1 MYSTPCNV
9 DSRLAFEASVSDATI
24 LYNLTLKNVS
34 GYTESEVRTAQILLS
49 PALTLEKAC
58 LEYQIYHLQD
68 WYCHKAASNSRRLQH
83 QKVRYI
89 NDTNPG

>member
-9 DSRLAFEASVSDATI
+9 DSRLAFEASVSDATTP
-24 LYNLTLKNVS
+24 YNLALKNVS

-58 LEYQIYHLQD
+58 LEYQIYYLQD
-68 WYCHKAASNSRRLQH
+68 WYCHTASNLRRLQH
-83 QKVRYI
+83 QKVQYT
-89 NDTNPG
+89 NDTNPR